1 MSEVGDLDEYGRFCI
16 EGRDVTKLGPQNVV
30 DLNEVIRDAIVRGG
44 GDTWAVPEFLAS
56 YSDNNIR
63 KPFYKRI
70 EAPQDGFLKI
80 IPTTGAHFFNCFYF
94 GGVEYAANYR
104 FETGNRLDSYEDKV
118 STSLNRILRHNVG
131 KVSESQSLFCD
142 DAGWVPIEEVLKCE
156 SIWRHEH
163 ARWPH
168 VFLAPK
174 GRANDQSAWNVNEAN
189 YRMTLLFKIMFHC
202 ARYGRRVR
210 EQVLAFGINKDI
222 DRSSL
227 TCIDNKVDAD
237 THIPD
242 EGLLLYPVA
251 VRAPTG
257 HKEGS
262 SRDDVSLLS
271 SLLSHPIAPNT
282 IMSLP
287 VCFHITKKTNLRSI

>member
-1 MSEVGDLDEYGRFCI
+1 MM
-16 EGRDVTKLGPQNVV
+16 TP
-30 DLNEVIRDAIVRGG
+30 
-44 GDTWAVPEFLAS
+44 
-56 YSDNNIR
+56 
-63 KPFYKRI
+63 
-70 EAPQDGFLKI
+70 
-80 IPTTGAHFFNCFYF
+80 
-94 GGVEYAANYR
+94 
-104 FETGNRLDSYEDKV
+104 
-118 STSLNRILRHNVG
+118 
-131 KVSESQSLFCD
+131 
-142 DAGWVPIEEVLKCE
+142 AGLPIEEVLKCE

-174 GRANDQSAWNVNEAN
+174 GRANDQNAWNVSEAN

-227 TCIDNKVDAD
+227 TCIDNKVEAD

-271 SLLSHPIAPNT
+271 SLLSHPNRTQHHSVITGLFSHHQEDQPPKHLEAGIN
-282 IMSLP
+282 SRRSWRRSSDVHVLQP
-287 VCFHITKKTNLRSI
+287 VCAMGSQIMDHHEER

>member
-1 MSEVGDLDEYGRFCI
+1 MNTSGTTASGLCP
-16 EGRDVTKLGPQNVV
+16 KL
-30 DLNEVIRDAIVRGG
+30 
-44 GDTWAVPEFLAS
+44 
-56 YSDNNIR
+56 
-63 KPFYKRI
+63 
-70 EAPQDGFLKI
+70 
-80 IPTTGAHFFNCFYF
+80 
-94 GGVEYAANYR
+94 
-104 FETGNRLDSYEDKV
+104 ETS
-118 STSLNRILRHNVG
+118 
-131 KVSESQSLFCD
+131 
-142 DAGWVPIEEVLKCE
+142 KCE
-156 SIWRHEH
+156 SIWRHKH

-174 GRANDQSAWNVNEAN
+174 GRANDQDAWNVNEAN
-189 YRMTLLFKIMFHC
+189 FRMTLLFKIMFHC

-287 VCFHITKKTNLRSI
+287 VCFHITKKTNLRSIWRQGLIPGGLGEGHRMFTFFNPYVPWDHRSWTITKSVDTRKGDYICLFIPTETLMVERQM